1 MITNPQMHDLQPLHS
16 FRLPA
21 KASNILYLK
30 DIKQLA
36 TIPKD
41 AYVLGEGTNTIFLED
56 FDHPVVKVELGGITI
71 SETDSHWIVRVGA
84 GENWHRLIIKLMQR
98 NIFGLENMALIPGT
112 VGAAPVQN
120 IGAYGR
126 EVGQF
131 IHSVQAWDRK
141 AQRLVE
147 LRNAE
152 CEFAYRDSLFKRNS
166 ERWLIIEVIF
176 NIPKQWF
183 PEASYGELKNITEPL
198 TAKRIFDEVIAI
210 RQRKLPDPEVL
221 PNAGSFFKNPIITPA
236 KLDTLLQRYP
246 NAPYFKTASGDIKV
260 AAGWLIDKLGLKGFH
275 VGQAAV
281 HHYQALVLVN
291 QGGAS
296 GAELIELA
304 SYIQRRVASE
314 YDIDIEPEVRLL
326 GRQGL
331 RTL

>member
-1 MITNPQMHDLQPLHS
+1 MMTNPQTHDLQPLHS

-30 DIKQLA
+30 DIEQLA
-36 TIPKD
+36 AIPKD

-56 FDHPVVKVELGGITI
+56 FEHPVVKVELAGIAI
-71 SETDSHWIVRVGA
+71 SETDSDWIVCVGA
-84 GENWHRLIIKLMQR
+84 GENWHRLIINLMQR
-98 NIFGLENMALIPGT
+98 NIYGLENMALIPGT

-131 IHSVQAWDRK
+131 IYSVTAWDRK
-141 AQRLVE
+141 AQQLVE
-147 LRNAE
+147 LNNSA
-152 CEFAYRDSLFKRNS
+152 CEFAYRDSLFKRDP
-166 ERWLIIEVIF
+166 ERWLIIEVTF
-176 NIPKQWF
+176 NIPKLWV
-183 PEASYGELKNITEPL
+183 PETSYGELKNITEPP

-210 RQRKLPDPEVL
+210 RQRKLPDPKVL
-221 PNAGSFFKNPIITPA
+221 PNAGSFFKNPIITHA
-236 KLDTLLQRYP
+236 QLATLLRKYP
-246 NAPYFKTASGDIKV
+246 NVPYFETNNGDIKV

-275 VGQAAV
+275 VGRASV
-281 HHYQALVLVN
+281 HHNQALVLVN

-296 GAELIELA
+296 GAELLELA
-304 SYIQRRVASE
+304 SYIQHCVANE
-314 YDIDIEPEVRLL
+314 YGIDIDPEVRLL